1 MQKFYYELF
10 LEIQEQYKNLLLD
23 FVFDL
28 GVEAIEEKGNGIYI
42 RSNENL
48 EDLAWAIEIFAQK
61 LSQKLNLKE
70 DILLHKTIEK
80 KENKDWV
87 EEYKKGIKPIIID
100 NIYIHTTWQ
109 EEKEN
114 YLNIKINPALA
125 FGSGHHE
132 STYCCVKFLQ
142 KFAKNNLRALDIGC
156 GSGILAIAM
165 AKLGSKVEICDTDDL
180 AIKSALENA
189 ELNSV
194 NFTKAWHGSVD
205 KAEGLY
211 DLVVANIIADVIL
224 ILEKDIKKHLED
236 NAILILSGILDK
248 YKTRIK
254 EKFQDLELIDEM
266 QINEWCSL
274 VYKNKIK
281 EKDEQ

>member
-61 LSQKLNLKE
+61 LSQKLDLKE
-70 DILLHKTIEK
+70 DILLRKTIEK

-180 AIKSALENA
+180 AVKSALENA
-189 ELNSV
+189 ELNNV

>member
-10 LEIQEQYKNLLLD
+10 LEIQEQYKNLFLD

-28 GVEAIEEKGNGIYI
+28 GVDAIEEKGNGIYI
-42 RSNENL
+42 RSEENL
-48 EDLAWAIEIFAQK
+48 EELAWAIEIFAQK
-61 LSQKLNLKE
+61 LSQKFNLKE
-70 DILLHKTIEK
+70 NILLRKSIEK

-87 EEYKKGIKPIIID
+87 EEYKKGIKPILID

-114 YLNIKINPALA
+114 YLNVKINPALA

-132 STYCCVKFLQ
+132 STYGCVKFLQ
-142 KFAKNNLRALDIGC
+142 KFAKNNLRSLDIGC
-156 GSGILAIAM
+156 GSGILAIVM
-165 AKLGSKVEICDTDDL
+165 AKLGCEVEICDTDDL

-189 ELNSV
+189 RLNNV
-194 NFTKAWHGSVD
+194 NFAQAWHGSVD

-281 EKDEQ
+281 EK

>member
-10 LEIQEQYKNLLLD
+10 LEIQEQYKNLFLD

-28 GVEAIEEKGNGIYI
+28 GVDAIEEKGNGIYI
-42 RSNENL
+42 RSEENL
-48 EDLAWAIEIFAQK
+48 EELAWAIEIFAQK
-61 LSQKLNLKE
+61 LSQKFNLKE
-70 DILLHKTIEK
+70 NILLRKSIEK

-87 EEYKKGIKPIIID
+87 EEYKKGIKPILID

-114 YLNIKINPALA
+114 YLNVKINPALA

-132 STYCCVKFLQ
+132 STYGCVKFLQ
-142 KFAKNNLRALDIGC
+142 KFAKNNLRSLDIGC
-156 GSGILAIAM
+156 GSGILAIVM
-165 AKLGSKVEICDTDDL
+165 AKLGCEVEICDTDDL

-189 ELNSV
+189 KLNNV
-194 NFTKAWHGSVD
+194 NFAQAWHGSVD

-281 EKDEQ
+281 EK

>member
-61 LSQKLNLKE
+61 LSQKLDLKE

-109 EEKEN
+109 QEKEN

>member
-61 LSQKLNLKE
+61 LSQKFNLKE
-70 DILLHKTIEK
+70 NILLRKSIEK

-165 AKLGSKVEICDTDDL
+165 TKLGSKVEICDTDDL
-180 AIKSALENA
+180 AVKSALENA
-189 ELNSV
+189 ELNNI

>member
-10 LEIQEQYKNLLLD
+10 LEIQEQYKNLFLD

-28 GVEAIEEKGNGIYI
+28 GVDAIEEKGNGIYI
-42 RSNENL
+42 RSEENL

-61 LSQKLNLKE
+61 LNQKFNLKE
-70 DILLHKTIEK
+70 NILLRKSIEK

-87 EEYKKGIKPIIID
+87 EEYKKGIKPILID

-132 STYCCVKFLQ
+132 STYGCVKFLQ
-142 KFAKNNLRALDIGC
+142 KFAKNNLRSLDIGC
-156 GSGILAIAM
+156 GSGILAIVM
-165 AKLGSKVEICDTDDL
+165 AKLGCEVEICDTDDL

-189 ELNSV
+189 KLNNV
-194 NFTKAWHGSVD
+194 NFAQAWHGSVD

-281 EKDEQ
+281 EK

>member
-61 LSQKLNLKE
+61 LSQKLDLKE

-180 AIKSALENA
+180 AVKSALENA
-189 ELNSV
+189 ELNNV
-194 NFTKAWHGSVD
+194 NFTKVWHGSVD

>member
-70 DILLHKTIEK
+70 DVLLHKTIEK

>member
-10 LEIQEQYKNLLLD
+10 LEIQEQYKNLFLD

-28 GVEAIEEKGNGIYI
+28 GVDAIEEKGNGIYI
-42 RSNENL
+42 RSEENL
-48 EDLAWAIEIFAQK
+48 EELAWAIEIFAQK
-61 LSQKLNLKE
+61 LSQKFNLKE
-70 DILLHKTIEK
+70 NILLRKSIEK

-87 EEYKKGIKPIIID
+87 EEYKKGIKPILID

-132 STYCCVKFLQ
+132 STYGCVKFLQ
-142 KFAKNNLRALDIGC
+142 KFAKNNLRSLDIGC
-156 GSGILAIAM
+156 GSGILAIVM
-165 AKLGSKVEICDTDDL
+165 AKLGCEVEICDTDDL

-189 ELNSV
+189 RLNNV
-194 NFTKAWHGSVD
+194 NFAQAWHGSVD

-281 EKDEQ
+281 EK

>member
-156 GSGILAIAM
+156 GSGILAITM

-189 ELNSV
+189 ELNNV
-194 NFTKAWHGSVD
+194 NFAKAWHGSVD

>member
-70 DILLHKTIEK
+70 DILLHKTIVK

-109 EEKEN
+109 EEKDN

-132 STYCCVKFLQ
+132 STYCCIKFLQ

-180 AIKSALENA
+180 AVKSALENA
-189 ELNSV
+189 ELNNV

>member
-61 LSQKLNLKE
+61 LSQKLDLKE
-70 DILLHKTIEK
+70 DILLHKTIGK

-87 EEYKKGIKPIIID
+87 EEYKKGIKPIVID

-132 STYCCVKFLQ
+132 STYCCIKFLQ

-180 AIKSALENA
+180 AVKSALENA
-189 ELNSV
+189 ELNNV

>member
-10 LEIQEQYKNLLLD
+10 LEIQEQYKNLFLD

-180 AIKSALENA
+180 AVKSALENA
-189 ELNSV
+189 ELNNV

-224 ILEKDIKKHLED
+224 ILENDIKKHLED

>member
-10 LEIQEQYKNLLLD
+10 LEIQEQYKNLFLD

-28 GVEAIEEKGNGIYI
+28 GVDAIEEKGNGIYI
-42 RSNENL
+42 RSEENL
-48 EDLAWAIEIFAQK
+48 EELTWAIEIFAQK
-61 LSQKLNLKE
+61 LSQKFNLKE
-70 DILLHKTIEK
+70 NILLRKSIEK

-87 EEYKKGIKPIIID
+87 EEYKKGIKPILID

-132 STYCCVKFLQ
+132 STYGCVKFLQ
-142 KFAKNNLRALDIGC
+142 KFAKNNLRSLDIGC
-156 GSGILAIAM
+156 GSGILAIVM
-165 AKLGSKVEICDTDDL
+165 AKLGCEVEICDTDDL

-189 ELNSV
+189 KLNNV
-194 NFTKAWHGSVD
+194 NFAQAWHGSVD

-281 EKDEQ
+281 EK

>member
-61 LSQKLNLKE
+61 LSQKLDLKE

-194 NFTKAWHGSVD
+194 NFPKAWHGSVD

>member
-142 KFAKNNLRALDIGC
+142 KFTKNNLRALDIGC

-254 EKFQDLELIDEM
+254 KKFQDLELIDEM

>member
-10 LEIQEQYKNLLLD
+10 LEIQEQYKNLFLD

-28 GVEAIEEKGNGIYI
+28 GVDAIEEKSNGIYI
-42 RSNENL
+42 RSEENL
-48 EDLAWAIEIFAQK
+48 EELAWAIEIFAQK
-61 LSQKLNLKE
+61 LSQKFNLKE
-70 DILLHKTIEK
+70 NILLRKSIEK

-87 EEYKKGIKPIIID
+87 EEYKKGIKPILID

-132 STYCCVKFLQ
+132 STYGCVKFLQ
-142 KFAKNNLRALDIGC
+142 KFAKNNLRSLDIGC
-156 GSGILAIAM
+156 GSGILAIVM
-165 AKLGSKVEICDTDDL
+165 AKLGCEVEICDTDDL
-180 AIKSALENA
+180 AIKSALGNA
-189 ELNSV
+189 KLNNV
-194 NFTKAWHGSVD
+194 NFAQAWHGSVD

-281 EKDEQ
+281 EK

>member
-61 LSQKLNLKE
+61 VSQKLDLKE

-156 GSGILAIAM
+156 GSGILAITM

-180 AIKSALENA
+180 AVKSALENA

>member
-156 GSGILAIAM
+156 GSGILAITM

-189 ELNSV
+189 ELNNV
-194 NFTKAWHGSVD
+194 NFAKAWHGSVD
-205 KAEGLY
+205 KAEGIY

>member
-10 LEIQEQYKNLLLD
+10 LEIQEQYKNLFLD

-70 DILLHKTIEK
+70 DILLRKTIEK

-180 AIKSALENA
+180 AVKSALENA
-189 ELNSV
+189 ELNNV

>member
-61 LSQKLNLKE
+61 LSQKLDLKE
-70 DILLHKTIEK
+70 DILLHKTIGK

-87 EEYKKGIKPIIID
+87 EEYKKGIKPIVID

-180 AIKSALENA
+180 AVKSALENA
-189 ELNSV
+189 ELNNV

>member
-10 LEIQEQYKNLLLD
+10 LEIQEQYKNLFLD

-28 GVEAIEEKGNGIYI
+28 GVDAIEEKGNDIYI
-42 RSNENL
+42 RSEENL
-48 EDLAWAIEIFAQK
+48 EELAWAIEIFAQK
-61 LSQKLNLKE
+61 LSQKFNLKE
-70 DILLHKTIEK
+70 NILLRKSIEK

-87 EEYKKGIKPIIID
+87 EEYKKGIKPILID

-132 STYCCVKFLQ
+132 STYGCVKFLQ
-142 KFAKNNLRALDIGC
+142 KFAKNNLRSLDIGC
-156 GSGILAIAM
+156 GSGILAIVM
-165 AKLGSKVEICDTDDL
+165 AKLGCEVEICDTDDL
-180 AIKSALENA
+180 AIKSALGNA
-189 ELNSV
+189 KLNNV
-194 NFTKAWHGSVD
+194 NFAQAWHGSVD

-281 EKDEQ
+281 EK

>member
-70 DILLHKTIEK
+70 DILLHKTIEE

>member
-61 LSQKLNLKE
+61 LSQKLDLKE
-70 DILLHKTIEK
+70 DILLHKTIGK

-189 ELNSV
+189 ELNNV

-224 ILEKDIKKHLED
+224 ILENDIKKHLED

>member
-70 DILLHKTIEK
+70 DILLYKTIEK

-156 GSGILAIAM
+156 GSGILAITM

-189 ELNSV
+189 ELNNV
-194 NFTKAWHGSVD
+194 NFAKAWHGSVD

>member
-61 LSQKLNLKE
+61 LSQKLDLKE
-70 DILLHKTIEK
+70 DILLRKTIEK

-274 VYKNKIK
+274 VYKNKTK

>member
-10 LEIQEQYKNLLLD
+10 LEIQEQYKNLFLD

-28 GVEAIEEKGNGIYI
+28 GVDAIEEKDNGIYI
-42 RSNENL
+42 RSEENL
-48 EDLAWAIEIFAQK
+48 EELAWAIEIFAQK
-61 LSQKLNLKE
+61 LSQRFNLKE
-70 DILLHKTIEK
+70 NIILHKSIEK

-87 EEYKKGIKPIIID
+87 EEYKKGIKPILID

-132 STYCCVKFLQ
+132 STYGCVKFLQ
-142 KFAKNNLRALDIGC
+142 KFAKNNSRSLDIGC
-156 GSGILAIAM
+156 GSGILAIVM
-165 AKLGSKVEICDTDDL
+165 AKLGCKVEICDTDDL
-180 AIKSALENA
+180 AIESALDNA
-189 ELNSV
+189 KLNNV
-194 NFTKAWHGSVD
+194 NFAQAWHGSVD

-248 YKTRIK
+248 YKTRVK

-266 QINEWCSL
+266 QINEWRSL
-274 VYKNKIK
+274 VYKNKTK
-281 EKDEQ
+281 EK

>member
-156 GSGILAIAM
+156 GSGILAITM

-189 ELNSV
+189 ELNNV
-194 NFTKAWHGSVD
+194 NFAKAWHGSVD

-281 EKDEQ
+281 EKDE

>member
-156 GSGILAIAM
+156 GSGILAITM

-180 AIKSALENA
+180 AVKSALENA
-189 ELNSV
+189 ELNNV
-194 NFTKAWHGSVD
+194 NFAKAWHGSVD